1 MDTRS
6 VDCEAALKEKGMM
19 SDRQNI
25 SSGTKWESIAGYSRA
40 VRIGNIVAVS
50 GTTATDE
57 NGNIVGL
64 NDPYAQT
71 MYAIRKIEKALRQA
85 GASLENVI
93 RTRIFIVR
101 TPDWEEVCRA
111 HGEVFSAIRPVNT
124 LVTVKELIGVDYLV
138 EVEADAIIT

>member
-1 MDTRS
+1 MRDF
-6 VDCEAALKEKGMM
+6 M
-19 SDRQNI
+19 SNQSRQNI
-25 SSGTKWESIAGYSRA
+25 SSGTKWEALAGYSRA
-40 VRIGNIVAVS
+40 VRIGNTVAVS

-57 NGNIVGL
+57 NGNIVGP

-71 MYAIRKIEKALRQA
+71 VYAIRKIERALHQA
-85 GASLENVI
+85 GARLEDVI

-111 HGEVFSAIRPVNT
+111 HGEIFGTIRPVNT

-138 EVEADAIIT
+138 EVEADAIITPVSE